1 MTTTPASSS
10 TIEPLATD
18 PTETDEGQAP
28 GRAVVPLTAERL
40 NWLRAAVLGANDGIV
55 SIAAVLL
62 GVIGATRD
70 TTTLAIAA
78 IAALSAGALSMA
90 AGEYVSVSSQRDA
103 ELVARKHAQNRG
115 ADEGEVASITLT
127 SPTHAAIASFLAFV
141 AGGMIPTVVAF
152 APWWGHRRDVA
163 TFVAVVLALVVTGW
177 VSARASNA
185 PVGRAVLRV
194 ALGGSLA
201 MAVTFGIGT
210 LVGVAV

>member
-1 MTTTPASSS
+1 MTTPASPS
-10 TIEPLATD
+10 TTEPPATD
-18 PTETDEGQAP
+18 PTEADECRGSA
-28 GRAVVPLTAERL
+28 RVAAPLTAERL
-40 NWLRAAVLGANDGIV
+40 NWLRAGVLGANDGIV
-55 SIAAVLL
+55 SIAAILL

-78 IAALSAGALSMA
+78 IAAMSAGALSMA
-90 AGEYVSVSSQRDA
+90 MGEYVSVSSQRDA
-103 ELVARKHAQNRG
+103 ELVARDHARSRG
-115 ADEGEVASITLT
+115 AAEDAVASIALT
-127 SPTHAAIASFLAFV
+127 SPTHAAIASFLSFV
-141 AGGMIPTVVAF
+141 AGGMVPTVVAF
-152 APWWGHRRDVA
+152 APWGDRRDIA

-194 ALGGSLA
+194 TIGGSLA